1 MTRHKVLASKR
12 ESDRIK
18 AVLLRDEDWSTPM
31 IAQALS
37 RHETRVV
44 RYIEDYLTREKLTTN
59 SGGSDS
65 YLTDEQ
71 TKKLIKHLCDVTYL
85 HAHQIADYIKEKYA
99 VIYQISGLNKW
110 LHQHNF
116 SYKKP
121 KGVPHKFDEDK
132 QADFMAFYEQLKSTL
147 APDERLL
154 FMNAVHPI

>member
-1 MTRHKVLASKR
+1 M
-12 ESDRIK
+12 
-18 AVLLRDEDWSTPM
+18 RDEDWSTHM
-31 IAQALS
+31 IAQAL
-37 RHETRVV
+37 RIHETSVV
-44 RYIEDYLTREKLTTN
+44 RYIDDYVTSEKLTTN

-71 TKKLIKHLCDVTYL
+71 TKELIEHLCDVTYL

-99 VIYQISGLNKW
+99 VIYQIYGLNKW

-132 QADFMAFYEQLKSTL
+132 QAD
-147 APDERLL
+147 LL
-154 FMNAVHPI
+154 RFTSN